1 MFRMFLYLGNVVGK
15 LGTGSRGRH
24 INSFRVFV
32 LIILV
37 IIQSLILAVNV
48 PTVPASNSTSWNPKV
63 PCAATLAGVKD
74 ILGSSY
80 PSQSVSGSS
89 YQTGSTSGGVPSKRS
104 LSPPCAITNKSGQ
117 MISSL
122 VEINSVYLVSL
133 KSEDCSSVY
142 DAVNGGGSYPGG
154 KTYCDA
160 TGNIFQIGTTSGF
173 IHVEIDRDWQAA
185 GYCGTGTVC
194 DNYMLAGQVSS
205 GTISLDV
212 QGFVYWDVSHWEL
225 HPFTAWKLSS
235 NPQPLSASFS
245 FSPSNPSPGVSVSF
259 TAIASGGVSPYSF
272 SWNFGDGSTGSGG
285 SVTHSYSAQG
295 TYTVSLTVKDSASPT
310 PNTQTV
316 TQSLS
321 VFSPTASGK
330 YNLSWQGFDWD
341 GGREHTLTLNGQF
354 LASLPTS
361 DTTAYAN
368 VYTAF
373 SLNIT
378 SYVVQG
384 SNTLLFTHAN
394 WDCSVGDS
402 VKNLQVASGATV
414 VYSNSTVLPLS
425 CTQSLTYKFTIAT
438 LPPPLTNSFTYSPT
452 GPVIGQ
458 TVSFNATASGGA
470 SPYTFSWSFGDSASD
485 TGGSVLHAYSSRGS
499 YNVTLTTMDSKG
511 QSVLVAKTLVVGP
524 RSSSTSVTCSPTS
537 VIVNQTTFC
546 RATVADASLGTS
558 SSPTGN
564 VAWSSSGAGTFSTPT
579 CTLSSGSCSVTYVP
593 SSSGTETNVITGGY
607 GGDMNHDTSSG
618 TFNLGVTQ
626 TQQHPTTTT
635 ASCSPS
641 TVVVNQPSSCTAT
654 VTDTLSAPTAPTGP
668 LTFTPG
674 GTCTL
679 ENPTSNS
686 ASCSI
691 TITLTSTG
699 SVTVSA
705 SYGGDSSHA
714 TSTGVTT
721 VTVNPRATSTVIT
734 CSPNPVPSSAAADCT
749 ATVTDTDVGTASTP
763 SGSVGFVSNSTGTF
777 SATGCTLVSTS
788 TPGVAK
794 CSVSYTPSATGLHRI
809 TGTYGGDSTHV
820 GSNGSATETVAPQTA
835 QPYALVISNE
845 GRVYTYQNGTF
856 TPIGQPVTTSL
867 RQVAWKPDGSYALIV
882 GDSGVLLKYDGTR
895 LTTIL
900 TQTTSNL
907 YALGWSPDGSYALI
921 GGSGGILFKY
931 DGTLTRLTNPFS
943 IAIRSIGWN
952 PAGDQA
958 LLVGSGGGVLI
969 YQTTGQITQIP
980 SGSTNYLYSSAWNP
994 NGRYALIGGV
1004 NDTILRYNGT
1014 TSSVQAFNVTGL
1026 NISPTIVIRAIS
1038 WSPDGTLALLVGD
1051 SGLVLTYN
1059 GSVLARLTSP
1069 VGSNFYSIGWLGGTA
1084 YIAGGSGSSMTYTN
1098 GVMAKLANT
1107 TATSL
1112 RGWAWKPS

>member
-1 MFRMFLYLGNVVGK
+1 MIWAMFRMFVYLGNVVGK
-15 LGTGSRGRH
+15 SSAGSRSRH
-24 INSFRVFV
+24 INSPRVFV
-32 LIILV
+32 LILLV
-37 IIQSLILAVNV
+37 VIQSLILAVNV
-48 PTVPASNSTSWNPKV
+48 PPIPASSSTSWNPKV

-89 YQTGSTSGGVPSKRS
+89 YQTGSTSGGVPSTRS

-272 SWNFGDGSTGSGG
+272 SWNFGDGSTGSGS
-285 SVTHSYSAQG
+285 SVTHPYSAQG
-295 TYTVSLTVKDSASPT
+295 TYMVGLTVRDSASPT

-316 TQSLS
+316 TQSLT

-402 VKNLQVASGATV
+402 VRNLQVASGATV

-425 CTQSLTYKFTIAT
+425 CTQSLTYKFTIAV
-438 LPPPLTNSFTYSPT
+438 LPPPLT
-452 GPVIGQ
+452 
-458 TVSFNATASGGA
+458 
-470 SPYTFSWSFGDSASD
+470 
-485 TGGSVLHAYSSRGS
+485 
-499 YNVTLTTMDSKG
+499 
-511 QSVLVAKTLVVGP
+511 
-524 RSSSTSVTCSPTS
+524 TSVTCSPTS

-558 SSPTGN
+558 SSPTGT

-593 SSSGTETNVITGGY
+593 SSSGTGTNVITSGY

-654 VTDTLSAPTAPTGP
+654 VTDTFSAPTAPTGL

-705 SYGGDSSHA
+705 SYGGDSSHG

-734 CSPNPVPSSAAADCT
+734 CSPNPVASSAAADCA
-749 ATVTDTDVGTASTP
+749 ATVTDTDVGIASTP

-777 SATGCTLVSTS
+777 SATSCTLVSTS
-788 TPGVAK
+788 TAGVAK
-794 CSVSYTPSATGLHRI
+794 CSVSYTPSANGHHGI

-820 GSNGSATETVAPQTA
+820 GSNGSATETVATQTA

-907 YALGWSPDGSYALI
+907 YALGWRSDGSYALI

-931 DGTLTRLTNPFS
+931 NGTLTRLTNPFS

-969 YQTTGQITQIP
+969 FRTTGQITQIP

-1004 NDTILRYNGT
+1004 NDTILRYDGT

-1038 WSPDGTLALLVGD
+1038 WSPDGSFALLVGD